1 MPAQLGPPSPGP
13 SPRHRLHPPP
23 RAGGQGVLFWFVFPV
38 PPFFFFF
45 HFSLLHLLVWHCGW
59 GLLQLAG
66 FWTFGQLPLDWPQP

>member
-13 SPRHRLHPPP
+13 SPRHWLHPPP

-45 HFSLLHLLVWHCGW
+45 SFFPVTFVSLALRAGIATTCWLLD
-59 GLLQLAG
+59 
-66 FWTFGQLPLDWPQP
+66 FWAVAP